1 MTSAFGAALL
11 TQTRLTFPATPSTTP
26 PAERPAFT
34 RALDDSLRQPAS
46 TARHDPRSEAPGAS
60 GSPGASN
67 DRRRTGRRSEQ
78 SDSADDQVKTSD
90 AAAGEASTAEAA
102 AESPENLEAIA
113 EDASTTDAAP
123 DADSD
128 AAEDAGDD
136 VTADAD
142 ADAAAQVIAYP
153 LTPADLSVDV
163 AAPEGA
169 SVQAPVAG
177 QAAPTGKG
185 TTASSDARQTAAN
198 SGEFAAAL
206 DTKTATPNSP
216 TPAPTPANAM
226 TANPSAVLPVTSGD
240 ANSSASQ
247 HPAPQA
253 PPPPPPTTET
263 PEQAANLARVAR
275 ALRSA
280 LNQQG
285 GSVTMRLSPPEL
297 GLVKI
302 SLQVQHGVVSASF
315 EAEQESVRHLLSS
328 QLGQLRESL
337 QSQGLTVE
345 RVDVHSRLLSAWSGA
360 QQGGLNDSAADG
372 RSRGSFGR
380 WRGRSS
386 SRGGGDQTA
395 FAQTLQSSGEGGS

>member
-1 MTSAFGAALL
+1 MTSAFGAALI
-11 TQTRLTFPATPSTTP
+11 TQTRLTLPATPSTTP

-46 TARHDPRSEAPGAS
+46 TARHDPRSEAPGA
-60 GSPGASN
+60 PG
-67 DRRRTGRRSEQ
+67 DRPRAGRRSEQ
-78 SDSADDQVKTSD
+78 SDSADDHAKSSD
-90 AAAGEASTAEAA
+90 AVEASTAEEV
-102 AESPENLEAIA
+102 AESPENLEASA
-113 EDASTTDAAP
+113 EDAPATDAEP
-123 DADSD
+123 EADSD

-136 VTADAD
+136 VPADAD
-142 ADAAAQVIAYP
+142 EAAAAQAIANL
-153 LTPADLSVDV
+153 LTQADHSVAV

-169 SVQAPVAG
+169 SVEAPVAE
-177 QAAPTGKG
+177 QAASTGKG
-185 TTASSDARQTAAN
+185 TAASGDAKQTAAT

-206 DTKTATPNSP
+206 DAKTALPNSP
-216 TPAPTPANAM
+216 TPAPTPANAV
-226 TANPSAVLPVTSGD
+226 TANPSAVLSVTPGD
-240 ANSSASQ
+240 ANSSAS
-247 HPAPQA
+247 HPTAPQA

-328 QLGQLRESL
+328 QLGHLRESL

-380 WRGRSS
+380 WRGRNS
-386 SRGGGDQTA
+386 SRSGGDQTA